1 MVTISPEFPGVS
13 PALLPIAE
21 RGPEALAPRAAPG
34 ARAVPTVLALT
45 LLSVLAGFSTGANAI
60 ESPWYAGVGGSA
72 ATLQPDAFAI
82 EKDVDESTASGG
94 TLFIGRD
101 LDARSSLQL
110 QLHGLGFAVFDA
122 DTVMD
127 EERIGYTAADASLL
141 YRLATTQARNGG
153 GQGFGATLY
162 ARLGVGAI
170 MRDTDLRLDDNND
183 VYLGAGAGV
192 ELRASKRIALRAEG
206 IYFDRD
212 ASAASLSLVARLGG
226 PGGRWPSPPSAKRL
240 DVAKP
245 GSTLP
250 ALAVERLPEPAGA
263 SASNPTPA
271 TAPAPDATL
280 PSRADISE
288 LALAPLSTSAGAG
301 SARAAEPDAAGPTL
315 VDPALAGPALADS
328 SLVEP
333 SLAEPALAEPLA
345 RPAAVAAAGL
355 SNGEPRLQAASELP
369 QEITLAAASDTS
381 LVVTESAI
389 EVAANDE
396 ADSDGDGVAD
406 SADACP
412 RSSVGFPVR
421 ADGCPLLE
429 GILSGV
435 RFAPQ
440 SAALLPD
447 ATAQLDNLA
456 KLLTDYPLA
465 RVELLAHTDDAG
477 TVREQ
482 SIVTRARLK
491 TLALYLI
498 HDKGIR
504 ANRIA
509 LRSLGGIRPL
519 YENTTAEGRRRN
531 NRIEIKENTTA
542 E

>member
-13 PALLPIAE
+13 PAPLPIAE

-226 PGGRWPSPPSAKRL
+226 PGGRWPSPPGAKRL

-263 SASNPTPA
+263 SASNPAPA
-271 TAPAPDATL
+271 TAPALLT
-280 PSRADISE
+280 SR
-288 LALAPLSTSAGAG
+288 APLSTSAGAG
-301 SARAAEPDAAGPTL
+301 SARATEPEAAGPTL

-389 EVAANDE
+389 EVAANGE

-531 NRIEIKENTTA
+531 NRIEIKENTSA